1 MWTAVTRS
9 VSCPSNQETKE
20 TEETKNHRTKETK
33 KPRYKETQKHRSK
46 ERNQETKNYWLK
58 ISFYTF

>member
-20 TEETKNHRTKETK
+20 TKETK
-33 KPRYKETQKHRSK
+33 ESKETDQQKK
-46 ERNQETKNYWLK
+46 LRN
-58 ISFYTF
+58 